1 MALFGLVGSL
11 PIALALL
18 AIAGSADVVS
28 AVFRG
33 TIVQLTVPDHLRG
46 RISGVHVA
54 VVRSGPRIGDMRAGA
69 VASLTSEQFSVVS
82 GGVLAILG
90 TLVIAKLYPE
100 LIGEDS
106 LPRSESE
113 ALAGSDGVPGF
124 NGSGEP
130 SASELTPDSVEEP

>member
-1 MALFGLVGSL
+1 MILWSILVWGVAMTLFGLVRSL

-54 VVRSGPRIGDMRAGA
+54 VVRSGPRLGDLRAGA
-69 VASLTSEQFSVVS
+69 VASVTSEQFSVVS

-90 TLVIAKLYPE
+90 TLLIAKLYPE
-100 LIGEDS
+100 LIGGDE
-106 LPRSESE
+106 P
-113 ALAGSDGVPGF
+113 VPS
-124 NGSGEP
+124 GSGEP
-130 SASELTPDSVEEP
+130 TATELTPDSVEEP